1 MRLVVFDD
9 YRIGTWEEDGIHEVT
24 DLLSLGPGHAAEL
37 RMNELITR
45 WDELRP
51 AVEERRMASPTLQAD
66 LVRLRP
72 PSPRPRNF
80 LAAPLNY
87 AEHGAEMKGPI
98 ASGGTS
104 AIEMGFFVKAGGSLV
119 GASDP
124 IELPDRDRRF
134 DHEAEV
140 AFVVGGQTRGVPRET
155 ALEHVFGYTLILDL
169 TMRMTETEREER
181 TMRKSFHSFSPCGP
195 WLLTADEVPDPV
207 ALGFRLWVNDEL
219 RQVGSLAD
227 LILDVP
233 GLIEQASA
241 VVALEPGDLYATGT
255 PAGVGP
261 IEIGDVVRI
270 DGGVLGAMRLTVEA
284 RTW

>member
-1 MRLVVFDD
+1 MRLLAFDD
-9 YRIGTWEEDGIHEVT
+9 YRIGAWEEDGIHELT
-24 DLLSLGPGHAAEL
+24 DLLSPVPTHAAPL
-37 RMNELITR
+37 RMNELISR
-45 WDELRP
+45 WDELRS
-51 AVEERRMASPTLQAD
+51 AVEARRARGPALPPET
-66 LVRLRP
+66 VRLRP
-72 PSPRPRNF
+72 PAALPRNF

-87 AEHGAEMKGPI
+87 AEHGAEMMGPM

-104 AIEMGFFVKAGGSLV
+104 AKEMGFFVKAGGSLT
-119 GASDP
+119 GASGP

-134 DHEAEV
+134 DHEGEV
-140 AFVVGGQTRGVPRET
+140 AFVIGRATRGVSRAA
-155 ALEHVFGYTLILDL
+155 ALGHVFGYALILDL

-195 WLLTADEVPDPV
+195 WLLTADEVPDPT

-219 RQVGSLAD
+219 RQDGSLRD

-261 IEIGDVVRI
+261 IEVGDVVRI
-270 DGGVLGAMRLTVEA
+270 DGGVLGAMQLTVE
-284 RTW
+284 RRPW